1 MRSSTRLRQDKL
13 QLEQLRE
20 SHPALRP
27 GGELESQDR
36 AKLPLITAIMK
47 PTPESSIVYIG
58 VDVSQKLLELHGIS
72 RRKQLPNSAAGHAK
86 LIGLLPGGSHV
97 ILESSG
103 GYEKTLWL
111 ALLRAG
117 FQVSRLNPARVRDF
131 ARAQGRLAK
140 TDPIDAAVLCDY
152 ARSIKA
158 KPDELPSEAQLQ
170 LDERVCRREQLVAMR
185 AELQVQSQQLLNVEL
200 REQAAKLLECFEAQ
214 IGSLSQQIQR
224 LCELPEFASKSRRL
238 REVCGVGTVCTS
250 TLLASMPELGRLSDT
265 QAAALAG
272 LAPYNDDSGPHRG
285 PRHIRGGRLRVRR
298 VLYMAALSAIRH
310 NRILQSFYQRLLN
323 KGKHFKIAITAV
335 MRKLI
340 ILLNRLIREPHFV
353 LES

>member
-1 MRSSTRLRQDKL
+1 LRSSIRSRQDKL
-13 QLEQLRE
+13 QLEQLIE
-20 SHPALRP
+20 SHPALPP

-36 AKLPLITAIMK
+36 VKLPLITAIMK
-47 PTPESSIVYIG
+47 STSEPFLVYIG
-58 VDVSQKLLELHGIS
+58 IDVSQKLLELHGIS
-72 RRKQLPNSAAGHAK
+72 RRKQLPNTAAGHAK
-86 LIGLLPGGSHV
+86 LIGLLPSGSHV

-103 GYEKTLWL
+103 GYEKPLWL

-117 FQVSRLNPARVRDF
+117 CRVSRVNPARVRDF
-131 ARAQGRLAK
+131 ARAHGRLAK
-140 TDPIDAAVLCDY
+140 TDPIDAALLCDY
-152 ARSIKA
+152 ARSIKP
-158 KPDELPSEAQLQ
+158 KVDELPTEAQLQ
-170 LDERVCRREQLVAMR
+170 LEELVCRREQLVAMR
-185 AELQVQSQQLLNVEL
+185 AELQVQSQQLHRAEL
-200 REQAAKLLECFEAQ
+200 REQASSLLECFDAQ
-214 IGSLSQQIQR
+214 IGCLSQQIQR

-238 REVCGVGTVCTS
+238 AQVCGVGVVCTS
-250 TLLASMPELGRLSDT
+250 TLLASMPELGRLSDA

-285 PRHIRGGRLRVRR
+285 YRHIRGGRVRVRR
-298 VLYMAALSAIRH
+298 VLYMAALSAIRY
-310 NRILQSFYQRLLN
+310 NPILRSFYQRLLN